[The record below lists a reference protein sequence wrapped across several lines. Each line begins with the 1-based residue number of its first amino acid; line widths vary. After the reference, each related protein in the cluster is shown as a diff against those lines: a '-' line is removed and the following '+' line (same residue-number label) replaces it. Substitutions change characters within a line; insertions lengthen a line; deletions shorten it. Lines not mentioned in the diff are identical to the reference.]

1 MAHEDRINE
10 SIDSVRAFGSAYGSA
25 SWRQGDGPEV
35 SVVDLSFTYGGTE
48 RELSWAILF
57 GRCRSASLP
66 ILPVSSFPEIDF
78 TGGGTIRVQA
88 KLSLELPTT
97 GQYHLNVYT
106 TRTGDESAVVAC
118 GDFRYSARG

>member
-10 SIDSVRAFGSAYGSA
+10 SIDSVRAIGSAYGSA
-25 SWRQGDGPEV
+25 SWRLGDGPEV